1 MIKIYDDN
9 LNVDIPDNCD
19 VEDVIKVMEELDEVY
34 KKRSKT
40 FSNLVSVHVDTL
52 IIAFYAMM
60 DQGGKEFDRIL
71 HELKT
76 AWDKLTQLQKDKL
89 TTHIE
94 EMIEK
99 EIITDPEIIA
109 WIKTQ
114 ESIQESDFL

>member
-34 KKRSKT
+34 KKRSKNS
-40 FSNLVSVHVDTL
+40 SNLISVHKDTL

-60 DQGGKEFDRIL
+60 DQSGSELDRIL
-71 HELKT
+71 HEIKS
-76 AWDKLTQLQKDKL
+76 AWDKFTLIQKDKL